1 VALTDDQKA
10 MLRLLAQREQ
20 GYEDIAALT
29 GQGVDGV
36 RAKVREALGALDGP
50 QAPADDQ
57 KAILRLLAQREEGYE
72 DIAALTGQSI
82 DDVRAKVT
90 LALDALGGGAQSP
103 PAAPPRTPEPAPPTP
118 PPPPTE
124 PKPAEAKPAEPK
136 QTPKRDESKPKPTG
150 SKAALPR
157 LKLPEDRGAALGLGA
172 GVAVVLV
179 LVILLATGALGGGS
193 GDPGTSNSTT
203 ASSNSTTSTAGESGS
218 GGQGGSSNAASSPRP
233 TQAVLKPV
241 NGGGASGR
249 ALFGKSKKQVVLL
262 VRAEGLEPAPKGR
275 SYTISLAKSPTER
288 LPLIATQ
295 VNKEGQISGSF
306 QIAPQ
311 VLGLLASGFDEME
324 LSLVSDS
331 ELGAALKAAR
341 QAKKAPD
348 YGGVVVLSGSV
359 TGAIVEAGEQG
370 QAQP

>member
-1 VALTDDQKA
+1 
-10 MLRLLAQREQ
+10 
-20 GYEDIAALT
+20 
-29 GQGVDGV
+29 
-36 RAKVREALGALDGP
+36 
-50 QAPADDQ
+50 
-57 KAILRLLAQREEGYE
+57 
-72 DIAALTGQSI
+72 
-82 DDVRAKVT
+82 
-90 LALDALGGGAQSP
+90 
-103 PAAPPRTPEPAPPTP
+103 
-118 PPPPTE
+118 
-124 PKPAEAKPAEPK
+124 
-136 QTPKRDESKPKPTG
+136 
-150 SKAALPR
+150 
-157 LKLPEDRGAALGLGA
+157 
-172 GVAVVLV
+172 
-179 LVILLATGALGGGS
+179 
-193 GDPGTSNSTT
+193 
-203 ASSNSTTSTAGESGS
+203 
-218 GGQGGSSNAASSPRP
+218 
-233 TQAVLKPV
+233 VLKPV

-262 VRAEGLEPAPKGR
+262 VRAEGLGPAPKGR

-348 YGGVVVLSGSV
+348 YGGVVVLSGPV